1 MRSPRVR
8 SWELDLVE
16 GQGDAV
22 VTELARVVI
31 AELTCGCGCEVGMDV
46 GERGRVSLVLE
57 MLWTWEGGARAT
69 THPSLFP
76 MKQRVY
82 SRWIDGHDNAVDAKL
97 LAGILAVGVASSHGR
112 DRHRRHASDG
122 GVGSRGD
129 GKGDFVRPEAT
140 QALDVAGVGGAAL
153 SCPAP

>member
-1 MRSPRVR
+1 M
-8 SWELDLVE
+8 W
-16 GQGDAV
+16 
-22 VTELARVVI
+22 
-31 AELTCGCGCEVGMDV
+31 V
-46 GERGRVSLVLE
+46 GEGGSVSSGDVMELGRRCTGYDPSLSLSNE
-57 MLWTWEGGARAT
+57 AT
-69 THPSLFP
+69 TC
-76 MKQRVY
+76 

-129 GKGDFVRPEAT
+129 GKVDFVRPEAT